1 MDGLIHG
8 VRELTNDKPVP
19 RCQVKKCNQDFID
32 NGIYICCFA
41 CTLICECEECQCDT
55 NPHECAY
62 LIE

>member
-1 MDGLIHG
+1 MG
-8 VRELTNDKPVP
+8 NKPIP
-19 RCQVKKCNQDFID
+19 RCQIKKCNQDFID

-41 CTLICECEECQCDT
+41 CTLICECEKCQCDT